1 VNRKYNQRNEKNV
14 GGDLDLS
21 SSFYRRVSYANE
33 MDEYLSECNCGRENV
48 SLYHQEGKEI

>member
-21 SSFYRRVSYANE
+21 SSFYRRASYPNE
-33 MDEYLSECNCGRENV
+33 MDEYLSECNWGRESV
-48 SLYHQEGKEI
+48 SLYH